1 MYIDKIDDLLDN
13 ILDTTYEI
21 GEKDNFFKQKSLT
34 NETVKIFVNKIM
46 TKIDKNKLQ
55 EFGLDETIDKILF
68 FFKKF
73 IYLYLLVTIQKKF
86 TEIEFINFIISFK
99 IVDPNIF
106 NSEFNSKI
114 IFINTILK
122 QLAFISKNIDAILNK
137 SIKIN
142 KNNYSQSLV
151 IFNELGKDIIGDLS
165 NSNSLHNILKYLIY
179 KKIYLIEDKII
190 ISSILD
196 ENNLDELEYKYIEI
210 VDNISEQIDYASIE
224 SLFKTKEYKSDFIE
238 TIYNILLD
246 KEVEKKNTLEFKINK
261 LFDKKII
268 IPITDEFLRYHKES
282 EKYNIDSN
290 STKIYPN
297 IRTNK
302 RDNTKIRYIITKIN
316 TIMDLYKESVN
327 KEASKNFYQQLL
339 NRKVVL
345 INDLEEINIINKI
358 HNLSKIQ
365 KEQNEYYNELI
376 SFRTYP
382 YINFKDF
389 KINGFSIQ
397 TNKTI
402 EAIRF
407 SNIEFNKD
415 PKFLNLNKSQ
425 IEWRVIPA
433 QTVGNIVGFA
443 IPKESLLL
451 TNDINRDHS
460 TIIQCIT
467 IKNMVDVR
475 SFTSKP
481 KNGFLNII
489 NLLKD
494 QILNS
499 TKYTK
504 LPYIIFNKTDD
515 KMLQFQEIFNLSQE
529 EYFKFLLSYI
539 YDEISTT
546 TYEKIIN
553 ELNICEYN
561 SFYGFY
567 ELVKK
572 IQNKLLPVT
581 YENFNLI
588 EKYII
593 LNKSSSFND
602 EYDIQEDKI
611 PGINTKLVV
620 IPSFPLLT
628 NKKIVVKITKNNLI
642 NDQDKNIY
650 ENTCCQHIVT
660 WNKISQLRTKA
671 SNQFN
676 QYLYEFFKHY
686 VIENTEKEFICKS
699 CSEVINLKKYINDWT
714 SSTEDGIS
722 LSVSLNA
729 QLNELPEYEQYN
741 ISIINLD
748 KTLEK
753 ICYGTNLNIFI
764 GNKPQIKIKRQE
776 IIKML
781 IDLINIQN
789 ETMKMNTTERKKR
802 LEESSKKYGVNIN
815 LSQYFLFEL
824 KNDIF
829 IYSSKDTDKF
839 KKPKINNIMIY
850 LLLLL
855 LSEMTISLINF
866 FPEDKMLNYFVFER
880 LGYSLFDGLLIRINS
895 GNDVTAIKNYK
906 LLCYTIFILSGVL
919 VKYNIWFGDSNVKKG
934 LINPT
939 DQKII
944 IHTLVDLL
952 NSILEVNS
960 QKTKNFLYEMFASR
974 FFSKLNLVYSK
985 NASKDLITKL
995 EESMKKKISI
1005 TQDKKLIF
1013 KTSKNVI
1020 NSKLN
1025 GIYEKFDFGFTIWP
1039 NLEPKFNIKKNII
1052 KNINIF
1058 TSNQIQDFYKEFQIK
1073 SLYKIAKKYNLDGS
1087 IRNEI
1092 ITDDEIAKIDK
1103 TKLNNLIKI
1112 TTSNKIDLTIKNNQK
1127 LINYYNKVLE
1137 KINENIQLFEYI
1149 KKDELKNELYKTI
1162 DNLVNFWESIIG
1174 KDVNIN
1180 NDNTYLKQNVYI
1192 INHNYRGIT
1201 RSDIIIHTENEN
1213 KILFKKD
1220 DQFFKQNILYFWDK
1234 TQNLTMYYNAQN
1246 NNYLGY
1252 KEQGKEYVRLS
1263 GTGCYIDIK
1272 LSIKNKLMF
1281 LGYDYLN
1288 YKIPENILDL
1298 LNSNNLQKA
1307 GSKLINFISDI
1318 TRDRIINL
1326 KNSMLNIQ
1334 KIFYQIKNYSKNSVN
1349 LNKLHPIAKKFINKF
1364 KYIENKTSSGNK
1376 FLSKINEIIS
1386 SAFLKQIDPNTSIT
1400 FEKDYLYVGNI
1411 IKLQNSDHVM
1421 ISYICNEMK
1430 ELIDGNNDK
1439 FTKTNLIYLLSNI
1452 INYEFNFYNLREKA
1466 NSNSDVK
1473 KFILSE
1479 SAFYNVIETNETDIF
1494 TDLTEEE
1501 KEELAEENYEEKERS
1516 DAIDV
1521 DIGDQYEDEEDYS
1534 GEQMIRPYSTGEFE
1548 I

>member
-1 MYIDKIDDLLDN
+1 
-13 ILDTTYEI
+13 
-21 GEKDNFFKQKSLT
+21 
-34 NETVKIFVNKIM
+34 
-46 TKIDKNKLQ
+46 
-55 EFGLDETIDKILF
+55 
-68 FFKKF
+68 
-73 IYLYLLVTIQKKF
+73 
-86 TEIEFINFIISFK
+86 
-99 IVDPNIF
+99 
-106 NSEFNSKI
+106 
-114 IFINTILK
+114 
-122 QLAFISKNIDAILNK
+122 
-137 SIKIN
+137 
-142 KNNYSQSLV
+142 
-151 IFNELGKDIIGDLS
+151 
-165 NSNSLHNILKYLIY
+165 
-179 KKIYLIEDKII
+179 
-190 ISSILD
+190 
-196 ENNLDELEYKYIEI
+196 
-210 VDNISEQIDYASIE
+210 
-224 SLFKTKEYKSDFIE
+224 
-238 TIYNILLD
+238 
-246 KEVEKKNTLEFKINK
+246 
-261 LFDKKII
+261 
-268 IPITDEFLRYHKES
+268 
-282 EKYNIDSN
+282 
-290 STKIYPN
+290 
-297 IRTNK
+297 
-302 RDNTKIRYIITKIN
+302 
-316 TIMDLYKESVN
+316 
-327 KEASKNFYQQLL
+327 
-339 NRKVVL
+339 
-345 INDLEEINIINKI
+345 
-358 HNLSKIQ
+358 
-365 KEQNEYYNELI
+365 
-376 SFRTYP
+376 
-382 YINFKDF
+382 
-389 KINGFSIQ
+389 
-397 TNKTI
+397 
-402 EAIRF
+402 
-407 SNIEFNKD
+407 
-415 PKFLNLNKSQ
+415 
-425 IEWRVIPA
+425 
-433 QTVGNIVGFA
+433 
-443 IPKESLLL
+443 
-451 TNDINRDHS
+451 
-460 TIIQCIT
+460 
-467 IKNMVDVR
+467 
-475 SFTSKP
+475 
-481 KNGFLNII
+481 
-489 NLLKD
+489 
-494 QILNS
+494 
-499 TKYTK
+499 
-504 LPYIIFNKTDD
+504 
-515 KMLQFQEIFNLSQE
+515 
-529 EYFKFLLSYI
+529 
-539 YDEISTT
+539 
-546 TYEKIIN
+546 
-553 ELNICEYN
+553 
-561 SFYGFY
+561 
-567 ELVKK
+567 
-572 IQNKLLPVT
+572 
-581 YENFNLI
+581 
-588 EKYII
+588 
-593 LNKSSSFND
+593 
-602 EYDIQEDKI
+602 
-611 PGINTKLVV
+611 
-620 IPSFPLLT
+620 
-628 NKKIVVKITKNNLI
+628 
-642 NDQDKNIY
+642 
-650 ENTCCQHIVT
+650 
-660 WNKISQLRTKA
+660 
-671 SNQFN
+671 
-676 QYLYEFFKHY
+676 
-686 VIENTEKEFICKS
+686 
-699 CSEVINLKKYINDWT
+699 
-714 SSTEDGIS
+714 
-722 LSVSLNA
+722 
-729 QLNELPEYEQYN
+729 
-741 ISIINLD
+741 
-748 KTLEK
+748 
-753 ICYGTNLNIFI
+753 
-764 GNKPQIKIKRQE
+764 
-776 IIKML
+776 
-781 IDLINIQN
+781 
-789 ETMKMNTTERKKR
+789 
-802 LEESSKKYGVNIN
+802 
-815 LSQYFLFEL
+815 
-824 KNDIF
+824 
-829 IYSSKDTDKF
+829 
-839 KKPKINNIMIY
+839 
-850 LLLLL
+850 
-855 LSEMTISLINF
+855 
-866 FPEDKMLNYFVFER
+866 
-880 LGYSLFDGLLIRINS
+880 
-895 GNDVTAIKNYK
+895 
-906 LLCYTIFILSGVL
+906 
-919 VKYNIWFGDSNVKKG
+919 
-934 LINPT
+934 
-939 DQKII
+939 
-944 IHTLVDLL
+944 
-952 NSILEVNS
+952 
-960 QKTKNFLYEMFASR
+960 MFASR